1 MWSKM
6 TDKNMQVNQ
15 AFFEANGQCGYILKP
30 PSIHNDAPSPSHLPL
45 HLSIKIISA
54 QQLPKAR
61 GSISNTVIDPSV
73 DVEIIGVSS
82 DNAKYRTRAISSNG
96 FNPVWKQEFSFK
108 IETPE
113 MAFLRFQVQDSSSP
127 VGSFSIHLPNL
138 EQGYRHVPLYD
149 WKGHLMRFSSLFV
162 YIQKQISPLLGD
174 RW

>member
-1 MWSKM
+1 M

-30 PSIHNDAPSPSHLPL
+30 PSIQEDSQTTTRPPVCLN
-45 HLSIKIISA
+45 IKVISA

-61 GSISNTVIDPSV
+61 GNISNTVIDPSV
-73 DVEIIGVSS
+73 DVEIIGVPL

-108 IETPE
+108 IEMPE

-162 YIQKQISPLLGD
+162 YIQKKTPSSLKDWL
-174 RW
+174 